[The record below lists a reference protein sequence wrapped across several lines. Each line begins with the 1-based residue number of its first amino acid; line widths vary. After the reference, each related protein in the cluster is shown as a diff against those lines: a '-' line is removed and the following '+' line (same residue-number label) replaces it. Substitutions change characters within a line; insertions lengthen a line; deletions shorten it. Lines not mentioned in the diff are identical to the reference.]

1 MTLNRTGYRIGLAA
15 SAILLISILY
25 FGASIPSRLRANL
38 RNDPLAGFPKV
49 FLWVWERPEN
59 LKFLN
64 PDEAGVAILAKT
76 LTIGGRLITSRPRMQ
91 PVNLRP
97 DTVAMAVVRIET
109 EHLDPSQE
117 LLDKTVEEI
126 LKTAES
132 TPSKGIQVDFDAL
145 ESERPFYRKL
155 LEKLDEQLP
164 SNRPLSITALASWC
178 LYDDWISNLPVDEAV
193 PMLFRLGKDETN
205 VKRYL
210 RTGHEFRPA
219 ISQSSVGVSMDELP
233 ADLPRGRR
241 IYIFNPSPWTEES
254 VRQALNFARSM
265 Q

>member
-1 MTLNRTGYRIGLAA
+1 MILNRTGYRIGLAA
-15 SAILLISILY
+15 SALLLISVLY
-25 FGASIPSRLRANL
+25 FGTSVQSRLTTNL
-38 RNDPLAGFPKV
+38 QNDPLADFPKV
-49 FLWVWERPEN
+49 FLWAWERPEN

-64 PDEAGVAILAKT
+64 PDKAGVAVLAKT
-76 LTIGGRLITSRPRMQ
+76 LTIERSSITSRPRMQ
-91 PVNLRP
+91 PVDLPP
-97 DTVAMAVVRIET
+97 DAVAMAVVRIET
-109 EHLDPSQE
+109 EHLNPSPE
-117 LLDKTVEEI
+117 LLNKTVEEI

-145 ESERPFYRKL
+145 ESERPFYRDL
-155 LEKLDEQLP
+155 LEKLREQLP
-164 SNRPLSITALASWC
+164 SNRPLSVTALASWC
-178 LYDDWISNLPVDEAV
+178 LYDDWISDLPVDEAV
-193 PMLFRLGKDETN
+193 PMLFRLGRDETN

-254 VRQALNFARSM
+254 VRRALNFARSM